1 MSQATVV
8 SRFPPSGTRAWL
20 QKEMAMVRL
29 YSFTEHT
36 VDLKTSEDLDN
47 FSEQA
52 IAVSRDWWTYFP
64 SRAGIRLDHVINN
77 HITGGHHVG

>member
-1 MSQATVV
+1 
-8 SRFPPSGTRAWL
+8 
-20 QKEMAMVRL
+20 MAMVRL

-52 IAVSRDWWTYFP
+52 IAVIREAHGTNRTAGIALKPHNTIDWWTYFP